1 MVTPTI
7 TLTELGEVDLITEQV
22 LANPRALI
30 SLVPTGMEPMT
41 EDFSDPQL
49 LKSKNHLQKC
59 FYTPSDEAG
68 FQNGHWENLNEATST
83 LEIIACVQETAHQER
98 VDYVN
103 NDEEVGKMP
112 SEINIEEVSP
122 ILEED
127 ENGEKVPNWTLG
139 TFNRKHQER
148 SGDFGWDKC
157 KRVPS
162 RSRGNKD

>member
-1 MVTPTI
+1 
-7 TLTELGEVDLITEQV
+7 
-22 LANPRALI
+22 
-30 SLVPTGMEPMT
+30 MEPMT
-41 EDFSDPQL
+41 EDFSEPQL
-49 LKSKNHLQKC
+49 LKSKNQLQKC

-68 FQNGHWENLNEATST
+68 FQNGHWENRNEATST

-127 ENGEKVPNWTLG
+127 ENGEKVPNWNSRHLQQKTSGKIRRFRLG
-139 TFNRKHQER
+139 QM
-148 SGDFGWDKC
+148 
-157 KRVPS
+157 
-162 RSRGNKD
+162 